1 MLSIKV
7 LEKDMEIKKLKTE
20 SAVMQNLKHYTQI
33 DKMTAFYATKTA
45 LTQTEDVFFIKNEG
59 LSFGKQISFVGRDN
73 SDLNKQPSVL
83 LEKYEALEKT
93 NKELKEELMKAKN
106 EHSAAPA
113 RAVEA
118 EKMQQTLQDELSIF
132 QESRGNGLSM
142 GPFEQLYKSEPRL
155 EGERVEVL
163 NELDHLRR
171 EQNALHQ
178 RLQNTEME
186 MRRFREEVPSLY
198 TKPDHELRLFSH
210 RPDILTKTRVV
221 SLEVQLNA
229 ACAARNDAL
238 RQVER
243 LNAKFEAASKAI
255 YEMDASR
262 KAELSRMEVQLA
274 VASRKLAAYEQV
286 EAELDRAIENFAST
300 GMMEKGEGSEAL
312 LHHFSL
318 SKSDGK
324 PLLPTLASRRLE
336 HCVKISRQL
345 AKSEEVRRSLETENK
360 ELRMNLK
367 TAEDEVKRLSELL
380 ANTDKPTNCLA
391 SALVARDSRITDLQT
406 TKRKLESKLRRLY
419 DCTKNIVMEHNAMI
433 SDLKIYFERSSQG
446 TPEEA
451 SADKLP
457 PLLMQLQRKVRRAR
471 PSSEDDSLTSP
482 DPAQQ

>member
-1 MLSIKV
+1 
-7 LEKDMEIKKLKTE
+7 
-20 SAVMQNLKHYTQI
+20 
-33 DKMTAFYATKTA
+33 
-45 LTQTEDVFFIKNEG
+45 
-59 LSFGKQISFVGRDN
+59 
-73 SDLNKQPSVL
+73 
-83 LEKYEALEKT
+83 
-93 NKELKEELMKAKN
+93 
-106 EHSAAPA
+106 
-113 RAVEA
+113 
-118 EKMQQTLQDELSIF
+118 
-132 QESRGNGLSM
+132 
-142 GPFEQLYKSEPRL
+142 
-155 EGERVEVL
+155 
-163 NELDHLRR
+163 
-171 EQNALHQ
+171 
-178 RLQNTEME
+178 
-186 MRRFREEVPSLY
+186 
-198 TKPDHELRLFSH
+198 
-210 RPDILTKTRVV
+210 
-221 SLEVQLNA
+221 
-229 ACAARNDAL
+229 
-238 RQVER
+238 
-243 LNAKFEAASKAI
+243 
-255 YEMDASR
+255 
-262 KAELSRMEVQLA
+262 MEVQLA